1 MSVYQESLPKDIE
14 PFRQLLKSYSNIPND
29 EIDGHLHKIV
39 STACYIRTHSISNA
53 DPEPKPLCLR
63 VDANK

>member
-39 STACYIRTHSISNA
+39 STMCYIHTYSTRKA
-53 DPEPKPLCLR
+53 DSELKPPCWR
-63 VDANK
+63 VDAN